1 LNFDE
6 PFFPSIPCRVDISP
20 FDGGKRKQTTGA
32 KQIAGTWRVIKKGE
46 SATSKVVKGE
56 KKFEIIF
63 PLRRVIAL
71 NSTRSRRSEFYLLN
85 TEHPQTLWTE
95 RKVLS

>member
-6 PFFPSIPCRVDISP
+6 PFFASIPCRVDISP

-46 SATSKVVKGE
+46 SATSQVVKGE
-56 KKFEIIF
+56 KISKLFF
-63 PLRRVIAL
+63 
-71 NSTRSRRSEFYLLN
+71 
-85 TEHPQTLWTE
+85 
-95 RKVLS
+95 LSDA